1 MAHSHGA
8 FDGLRRF
15 AVLQQVRPPI
25 ESARTEREPAFTAR
39 AERDTMFGAR
49 AERDTMVGARAEREA
64 MLGALDDI
72 AEEARAVADF
82 ADRVDQNTMAMADQ
96 LSNIEHRF
104 TALRLGATMF
114 AVGQVVLLALILWRV
129 W

>member
-1 MAHSHGA
+1 MAHSQGA

-15 AVLQQVRPPI
+15 AVLQQVRPPF
-25 ESARTEREPAFTAR
+25 ESARAEREPA
-39 AERDTMFGAR
+39 FGAR
-49 AERDTMVGARAEREA
+49 AEREPAFGARAEREA

-72 AEEARAVADF
+72 AEEARVAADC
-82 ADRVDQNTMAMADQ
+82 ADRVDQNTLALVDQ
-96 LSNIEHRF
+96 LSGIEHRF